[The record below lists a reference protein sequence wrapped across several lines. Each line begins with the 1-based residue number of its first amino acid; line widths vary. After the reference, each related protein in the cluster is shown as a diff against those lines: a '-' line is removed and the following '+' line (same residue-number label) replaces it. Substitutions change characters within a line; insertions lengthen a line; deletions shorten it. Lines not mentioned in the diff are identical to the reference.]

1 VDASPGHEPAQ
12 IEATAPSPPSLP
24 APVAFV
30 LGGGGSFGAIQVG
43 MLQAL
48 AELEL
53 APDLVVGAS
62 VGGEI
67 LTATRI
73 EDLKP
78 PFAAIATDLATGKEV
93 RLESGPLVP
102 ALLANSVVPGLY
114 PHVRVDGRDPRRRPP
129 CVTWS
134 STSSPR

>member
-1 VDASPGHEPAQ
+1 VR
-12 IEATAPSPPSLP
+12 SLP
-24 APVAFV
+24 K
-30 LGGGGSFGAIQVG
+30 I
-43 MLQAL
+43 
-48 AELEL
+48 
-53 APDLVVGAS
+53 LVVPQTGSGMRGPSSLARACS
-62 VGGEI
+62 RGERSSGRAPGRHHTYLVRDDGLRDALGEI

-73 EDLKP
+73 EDLKL

-102 ALLANSVVPGLY
+102 ALLANSAVPGLY

-134 STSSPR
+134 STSSP